1 MKVLLVEDQ
10 IGEIIGKFLSK
21 WGYQVRI
28 AENGEEA
35 WELLQ
40 SERIEFF
47 LIDWMMP
54 GMSGLELIQKI
65 RGLEQYRSTP
75 IVMISGQT
83 GRDNISAAIEA
94 GIDSYIAKPFKAE
107 QLREKIEAVLARKR
121 APGTVEKRVQRILS
135 GHRAFDKQGETPIF
149 ILGTGSTRQEEL
161 QLMGDDMLDCLTGL
175 VTAIDELNL
184 ERKGPNLGYL
194 LVESTGEVAQLLKR
208 RSIQERVKLVVLLPQ
223 CKGNSLLL
231 IRLLSAR
238 EMNRVPLLLVLEE
251 GEEVPAELDLG
262 LDGVDKAEM
271 PKELQGLWDEGGTT
285 VRKRAEIKGEVLVEL
300 LREKVGGG

>member
-83 GRDNISAAIEA
+83 GRDNNPE
-94 GIDSYIAKPFKAE
+94 
-107 QLREKIEAVLARKR
+107 
-121 APGTVEKRVQRILS
+121 
-135 GHRAFDKQGETPIF
+135 
-149 ILGTGSTRQEEL
+149 
-161 QLMGDDMLDCLTGL
+161 
-175 VTAIDELNL
+175 
-184 ERKGPNLGYL
+184 
-194 LVESTGEVAQLLKR
+194 
-208 RSIQERVKLVVLLPQ
+208 
-223 CKGNSLLL
+223 
-231 IRLLSAR
+231 
-238 EMNRVPLLLVLEE
+238 
-251 GEEVPAELDLG
+251 
-262 LDGVDKAEM
+262 
-271 PKELQGLWDEGGTT
+271 
-285 VRKRAEIKGEVLVEL
+285 
-300 LREKVGGG
+300 